1 MAYRFAVNGTLNAA
15 MGATIKTSMETHA
28 TTGATTLRRGN
39 IYFIMNAIA
48 QAGTVAD
55 QVFSTRLQRTT
66 AAGTASAYIANP
78 LDPADAAA
86 LLTSNNNHT
95 VEPTYTANVDLLFTT
110 QHVRA
115 TLQIHLQPDSHLIIP
130 NTNVAGIGM
139 QNGSAA
145 YTGNILPTWHYM
157 E

>member
-1 MAYRFAVNGTLNAA
+1 MAYKFAVNGSLNAA
-15 MGATIKTSMETHA
+15 MGATIKTSLGTHA

-39 IYFIMNAIA
+39 IYFIMNSIA

-55 QVFSTRLQRTT
+55 QVFSTQIQKYT
-66 AAGTASAYIANP
+66 AAGTATAYTP
-78 LDPADAAA
+78 VTLDPADAAA
-86 LLTSNNNHT
+86 LLTSNSLHS
-95 VEPTYTANVDLLFTT
+95 VEPTYTANANVIFTA

-130 NTNVAGIGM
+130 NTNVAGLGM

>member
-1 MAYRFAVNGTLNAA
+1 
-15 MGATIKTSMETHA
+15 MGATIKTSMGTHA

-39 IYFIMNAIA
+39 IYYIYNSIA

-55 QVFSTRLQRTT
+55 QVFSTQIQRYT
-66 AAGTASAYIANP
+66 AAGTATAQVAAP

-86 LLTSNNNHT
+86 LLTSNVSHS
-95 VEPTYTANVDLLFTT
+95 VEPTFTATTNVIFTA

-130 NTNVAGIGM
+130 NTNVAGFGV

-145 YTGNILPTWHYM
+145 YTGNILPGWHYI